1 MKIVKDFF
9 HHMNINPLSRFPQ
22 GGKAA
27 KASSHVIKLFS
38 PVIVFILL
46 AVLTASTSNGQSEKE
61 TPFNIITYNIRY
73 NNTGDGVNAWP
84 NRKDKV
90 AGLLKF
96 HKADIFNVQEALIEQ
111 INDLKSS
118 FPEFGYYGLG
128 RDDGKEAGEHMS
140 VFYRKS
146 RFEKLAEGTFWLSET
161 PEKPGMG
168 WDAACNRTCTWL
180 KLKDKITKKTFF
192 VFNTH
197 LDHRGMKA
205 REEGVKLILNRIAE
219 INKENLPLILTGDFN
234 LVKESPPVQSVLK
247 VLNDS
252 RDKSVT
258 PPYGPDGTSGGFAV
272 NDRSRTIDFIFINQ
286 KVKVLRHGVLSD
298 SFGMFYPSDH
308 KPVLAEVQL
317 Q

>member
-1 MKIVKDFF
+1 M
-9 HHMNINPLSRFPQ
+9 
-22 GGKAA
+22 
-27 KASSHVIKLFS
+27 
-38 PVIVFILL
+38 
-46 AVLTASTSNGQSEKE
+46 
-61 TPFNIITYNIRY
+61 TYNIRY

-84 NRKDKV
+84 LRKDKV
-90 AGLLKF
+90 AGLLAF
-96 HKADIFNVQEALIEQ
+96 HQADIFNVQEALIEQ

-118 FPEFGYYGLG
+118 FPEFGCYGLG

-180 KLKDKITKKTFF
+180 KLKDKITKKSLFIF
-192 VFNTH
+192 DTH
-197 LDHRGMKA
+197 LDHKGVKA
-205 REEGVKLILNRIAE
+205 REEGVKLILNRIAV

-234 LVKESPPVQSVLK
+234 LVKESGPVQSVLK
-247 VLNDS
+247 VLYDA

-258 PPYGPDGTSGGFAV
+258 KAYGTKGTSGGFAV
-272 NDRSRTIDFIFINQ
+272 SDKSRIIDFIFIND
-286 KVKVLRHGVLSD
+286 KVKVLRHGILSD
-298 SFGMFYPSDH
+298 SFGLFYPSDH

-317 Q
+317 L

>member
-1 MKIVKDFF
+1 MRLIRQF
-9 HHMNINPLSRFPQ
+9 LT
-22 GGKAA
+22 
-27 KASSHVIKLFS
+27 VIPALL
-38 PVIVFILL
+38 ILL
-46 AVLTASTSNGQSEKE
+46 IPVNTLTGQSKKE

-84 NRKDKV
+84 LRKDKV
-90 AGLLKF
+90 AGLLAF
-96 HKADIFNVQEALIEQ
+96 HQADIFNVQEALIEQ

-118 FPEFGYYGLG
+118 FPEFGCYGLG

-180 KLKDKITKKTFF
+180 KLKDKITKKSLFIF
-192 VFNTH
+192 DTH
-197 LDHRGMKA
+197 LDHRGVKA
-205 REEGVKLILNRIAE
+205 REEGVKLILTRIAE

-234 LVKESPPVQSVLK
+234 LVKESAPVQSVLK
-247 VLNDS
+247 VLHDA

-258 PPYGPDGTSGGFAV
+258 QVYGPEGTSGGFAV
-272 NDRSRTIDFIFINQ
+272 SDKSRIIDFIFIND
-286 KVKVLRHGVLSD
+286 KVKVLRHGILSD
-298 SFGMFYPSDH
+298 SFGLFYPSDH